1 MLIRPQQALL
11 LARIYCKLFVFKYTF
26 GIYKEVLWPGM
37 VDKGEQSELLFAYSH
52 FVQNT
57 LLWKLQ
63 VAKVGLI
70 K

>member
-1 MLIRPQQALL
+1 MFL
-11 LARIYCKLFVFKYTF
+11 K
-26 GIYKEVLWPGM
+26 YKEVLWPGM
-37 VDKGEQSELLFAYSH
+37 VDIKKGEQSELFFAYSH

-70 K
+70 T